1 MARGNKFRRALV
13 RELGLVGQ
21 AESISTKSLLSMQA
35 ERAAI
40 EAAKPKRRTRKA
52 VA

>member
-1 MARGNKFRRALV
+1 MARGNFRRRALI

-21 AESISTKSLLSMQA
+21 TESISTKSLL
-35 ERAAI
+35 EIKTVRDAA

-52 VA
+52 A